1 MEHGTCPNCEKKVI
15 FEKEPEFGLH
25 VLCETCQTE
34 SVITWLNPIELE
46 LIDYEEFQTDE
57 EFEEFEDFEEYEN
70 HLQYGKFAAEE
81 EVETFQKIK
90 KKNKGG
96 YNGSRQNQEN

>member
-1 MEHGTCPNCEKKVI
+1 MEYGICPNCEKKVI

-46 LIDYEEFQTDE
+46 LIDSEEFQTDE
-57 EFEEFEDFEEYEN
+57 EFEEFEDYEN
-70 HLQYGKFAAEE
+70 NEQYGKFADEE

-90 KKNKGG
+90 KRNKGG
-96 YNGSRQNQEN
+96 YYGSRQTQED